1 MKNYNKNNK
10 LIFDKTFE
18 SKLINTIL
26 MNKLQT
32 SYINEVLN
40 TFITNPLDPE
50 FQTTKIYISNIEYL
64 YSSIINKNIKLLWRN
79 MGEKNINLID
89 ISYI

>member
-1 MKNYNKNNK
+1 MKNNNKNNK

-18 SKLINTIL
+18 SKLINIII

-40 TFITNPLDPE
+40 TFIANPLNPE
-50 FQTTKIYISNIEYL
+50 FHTTKIYISNIEYL
-64 YSSIINKNIKLLWRN
+64 YSSQITKNIKLLWRN
-79 MGEKNINLID
+79 MGEKIINLID